1 MSDDSSVAP
10 ARRARHGRRVLVYVV
25 LALCCL
31 DRAVAANEELWR
43 SYDPHFG
50 RERIRYARRVAW
62 DLVVVGGS
70 PAMAGINAGDLAS
83 LGWHGRVLSRAYN
96 LSIPLGTTADVFH
109 AVEHGL
115 PRPPTLLVHGIAI
128 TDLNDVRLEAMGPEN
143 LMDGRDVLRWLR
155 LRPGDAEWCLRHR
168 ICEQASQCWSL
179 FYHRQGIRLWAAE
192 RMESLCAGFCPD
204 AARQAANGLE
214 NSEALRRCLDF
225 HPCRPVPDRLRYDLK
240 KAAGELPCRIGAM
253 ENYRIGHYL
262 PYLDA
267 IADWAEYRRTTLIL
281 VDMPVPADLERLYP
295 QAFEA
300 YRSALA
306 QFQRHRGVRL
316 LIAQRAELGLTDG
329 DFDDM
334 IHLNGDGTA
343 RFTIWLRNTLSDRA
357 SNGSEKRIN
366 VRADQAKGSGAV
378 SSAGDAS

>member
-1 MSDDSSVAP
+1 MSDDISVAP
-10 ARRARHGRRVLVYVV
+10 VRPTRPGRRVLVYLV

-31 DRAVAANEELWR
+31 DRAIAANENLWR

-50 RERIRYARRVAW
+50 RERIRYGRRGAW

-70 PAMAGINAGDLAS
+70 PAMAGIDAGDLANLS
-83 LGWHGRVLSRAYN
+83 WHGRGLSRAYN

-115 PRPPTLLVHGIAI
+115 PQPPALLVYGIAI
-128 TDLNDVRLEAMGPEN
+128 TDLNDARLEAMGPEN
-143 LMDGRDVLRWLR
+143 LMDARDVLRWIR

-168 ICEQASQCWSL
+168 ICEQASRCWSL
-179 FYHRQGIRLWAAE
+179 FHHREGIRLWAGD
-192 RMESLCAGFCPD
+192 RMESLWPGFCPD
-204 AARQAANGLE
+204 AARQAAKGLE

-240 KAAGELPCRIGAM
+240 KAAGELPRRIGAM
-253 ENYRIGHYL
+253 ENYRIRLYL
-262 PYLDA
+262 AYLDA
-267 IADWAEYRRTTLIL
+267 IADWAELHGTALVL
-281 VDMPVPADLERLYP
+281 VDMPMPADLERLYP
-295 QAFEA
+295 QAFAA

-306 QFQRHRGVRL
+306 HFQRHRGVRL
-316 LIAQRAELGLTDG
+316 LTPQRADLGLTDA

-343 RFTIWLRNTLSDRA
+343 RFTTWLRNTLSDPA
-357 SNGSEKRIN
+357 SKSSERIS
-366 VRADQAKGSGAV
+366 VRADQAKGSGDAT
-378 SSAGDAS
+378 STGDAS